1 MIGRPFVRA
10 ATAADVTAIE
20 DVVKAAYAPYV
31 SRIGRV
37 PAPMTV
43 DYQTLVTATD
53 HAWVL
58 IDDDELVGVIVTVAQ
73 PDHLLIENVAISPTA
88 QGRGYGRFLLAHAER
103 QAYDLGLAQTRLY
116 TNVAMTENLTFYPRL
131 GYVEV
136 ARRFDDGYHRAFF
149 VKDVGAA
156 EAQATTST
164 TTRR

>member
-1 MIGRPFVRA
+1 MIGRPLVRA

-20 DVVKAAYAPYV
+20 DVVKAAYTPYV

-37 PAPMTV
+37 PAPMAV
-43 DYQTLVTATD
+43 DYQTLVTTTD
-53 HAWVL
+53 DAWVL

-88 QGRGYGRFLLAHAER
+88 QGRGYGRLLLAHAEQ
-103 QAYDLGLAQTRLY
+103 QACDLGLAQTRLY
-116 TNVAMTENLTFYPRL
+116 TNAAMTENLMYYPRL

-136 ARRFDDGYHRAFF
+136 ARGFDDGFHRVFF
-149 VKDVGAA
+149 VKDVAAA
-156 EAQATTST
+156 EADT

>member
-1 MIGRPFVRA
+1 MVGHPMVRA
-10 ATAADVTAIE
+10 ASAADVTGIE

-31 SRIGRV
+31 SRIGRM

-73 PDHLLIENVAISPTA
+73 PDHLLIENIAISPAA
-88 QGRGYGRFLLAHAER
+88 QGRGYGRFLLAHAEQ
-103 QAYDLGLAQTRLY
+103 QACDLRLAQTRLY

-136 ARRFDDGYHRAFF
+136 ARRFNDGYHRVFF
-149 VKDVGAA
+149 VKDVGTTAA
-156 EAQATTST
+156 ADTTI
-164 TTRR
+164 RR

>member
-1 MIGRPFVRA
+1 MMGRPLIRA
-10 ATAADVTAIE
+10 ASAADVTDIE
-20 DVVKAAYAPYV
+20 NVVKAAYAPYV
-31 SRIGRV
+31 SRIGRE

-58 IDDDELVGVIVTVAQ
+58 IDDDELVGVIVTVAR

-88 QGRGYGRFLLAHAER
+88 QGLGYGRLLLAHAER
-103 QAYDLGLAQTRLY
+103 QAHDLRLAQTRLY
-116 TNVAMTENLTFYPRL
+116 TNVAMTENLTYYPRL

-149 VKDVGAA
+149 VKDVAAAA
-156 EAQATTST
+156 EADT